1 MAKIIDLLFNS
12 YLTPFLVIG
21 LIVLAI
27 FLFRRVRWL
36 FRRLII
42 PMVIMMLLASPGTVN
57 AASRTFMAPAQK
69 FMQAV
74 KPTTNIDSVTD
85 TLTEENN
92 VISIETSEAS
102 NSGDITAAELTSG
115 LGSII
120 SGENFNHLINLEL
133 DEINLSGI
141 KPLADKLEIKR
152 KSMSERLTEKVLNS
166 DFVKEIEQMCKDAM
180 NDPAI
185 LYGGQDLSKYE

>member
-12 YLTPFLVIG
+12 YFTPFLVVG

-27 FLFRRVRWL
+27 FLFRKVRWL

-42 PMVIMMLLASPGTVN
+42 PMVIIMLLASPGTVN

-74 KPTTNIDSVTD
+74 KPTTNIDNVTD
-85 TLTEENN
+85 TLTEEN
-92 VISIETSEAS
+92 VVPIETTEAS
-102 NSGDITAAELTSG
+102 NSDDITAAELTSG

>member
-74 KPTTNIDSVTD
+74 KPTTNIDGVTD
-85 TLTEENN
+85 TLTEEN
-92 VISIETSEAS
+92 IIPIETSEAF
-102 NSGDITAAELTSG
+102 NSDDITAAELTSG
-115 LGSII
+115 LGSIV

-180 NDPAI
+180 SDPAI

>member
-12 YLTPFLVIG
+12 YFTPFLVIG

-42 PMVIMMLLASPGTVN
+42 PMVIMILLASPGTVN
-57 AASRTFMAPAQK
+57 AASRTFMTPAQK

-74 KPTTNIDSVTD
+74 KPTANIDNVTD
-85 TLTEENN
+85 TLTEEN
-92 VISIETSEAS
+92 VVPIESSEAS
-102 NSGDITAAELTSG
+102 NSEDITAAELTSG